1 MYFTDH
7 SEQFN
12 PSEAEYLDALQ
23 AIWESEAYESIR
35 KAEIRQILHPQWLIL
50 CGVASTPESTHQV
63 A

>member
-35 KAEIRQILHPQWLIL
+35 KAEILQILHPQGLAL
-50 CGVASTPESTHQV
+50 CRVTEIPASGGHVA
-63 A
+63 